1 MTPPRSEVFKQ
12 TYDKYV
18 SQIQQI
24 DFLAKANVLG
34 LEREGEALI
43 IPVYNRLYKFNRN
56 GIVTDDENQL
66 SVALQVILCKY
77 ILIASI
83 DPVASENRWQT
94 YREFKNAA
102 PLVSHFTTNT
112 SLLIESTFSGK
123 VQALKKRCEDVGG
136 KAQETEVYDLSFKFY
151 AFPRIPVIVNFNDS
165 DELFPAACSIL
176 FSSSAEN
183 YLDMECLSMTGTL
196 LSTILTDRIVL

>member
-24 DFLAKANVLG
+24 DFLDKANVLG
-34 LEREGEALI
+34 LEREGDSLI
-43 IPVYNRLYKFNRN
+43 IPVYNTLYRFNSN
-56 GIVTDDENQL
+56 GIVTEDEKEL

-77 ILIASI
+77 LLTASMELI
-83 DPVASENRWQT
+83 ASENRWQP
-94 YREFKNAA
+94 YREFKDAA

-112 SLLIESTFSGK
+112 TLLIENTFSGK
-123 VQALKKRCEDVGG
+123 VQALQKRCEDIGG
-136 KAQETEVYDLSFKFY
+136 EAQETEVYDLSFKFY

-165 DELFPAACSIL
+165 DDLFPAACSIL
-176 FSSSAEN
+176 FSSSAEK

-196 LSTILTDRIVL
+196 LSTILTNRITL